1 MSFSPGREPATTYNW
16 KNTYS
21 VPYFPY
27 NESMAALDKK
37 INDVLVERFG
47 AGTYK
52 GDSIKSGETASIWYI
67 GRFLDGFIFDTNID
81 EVKRLIYGEVQSEG
95 SAYQYEVP
103 EEGDTSTLGTIYAW
117 YYSIPQLRYGQWA
130 TIVTTSSFG
139 YGASGKSG
147 GSSTSGGSS
156 SSSYLDY
163 YNYYNYYNF
172 YNNYYG
178 GLYGNSYYDSY
189 YNNYYGGLYN
199 SYYYNNYYYDDYSS
213 SGSTTTTYTTEIP
226 AYSPLLFEI
235 YIEPKE

>member
-1 MSFSPGREPATTYNW
+1 M
-16 KNTYS
+16 
-21 VPYFPY
+21 
-27 NESMAALDKK
+27 
-37 INDVLVERFG
+37 
-47 AGTYK
+47 
-52 GDSIKSGETASIWYI
+52 
-67 GRFLDGFIFDTNID
+67 
-81 EVKRLIYGEVQSEG
+81 KRLIYGEVQSEG

-103 EEGDTSTLGTIYAW
+103 EEGDTSTLETIYAW

-147 GSSTSGGSS
+147 GSSTPSADRRRAATSITTTT
-156 SSSYLDY
+156 
-163 YNYYNYYNF
+163 NYYNY